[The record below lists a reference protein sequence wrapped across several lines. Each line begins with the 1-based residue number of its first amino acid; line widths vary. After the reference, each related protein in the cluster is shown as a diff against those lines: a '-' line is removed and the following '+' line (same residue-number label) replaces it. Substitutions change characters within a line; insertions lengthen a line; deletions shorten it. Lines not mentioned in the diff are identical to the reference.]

1 MIICIIVGMNSI
13 KNRFYSLTDSLRS
26 GWVQVDKQ
34 ESSRLFQC
42 KNRNNEVATIA
53 VMSLA
58 MAVFGVTGVM
68 TTHSTHKEIGGH
80 QLSGDPPQ
88 SAMYDFSIMPDF
100 AFIPPKVDD
109 HHKDN
114 KSCRT
119 SVCTALMEVTTSHII
134 SLPDNPDI
142 LGQIENQA
150 AYYRSHQNHIDKSIK
165 RAMPI
170 LPLIVGK
177 LQAAGLPAELAL
189 LPIIES
195 SYQTDALSSHDAA
208 GLWQITPTTGRYLGL
223 NRSSVFDGR
232 MDINQ
237 STDAAI
243 DYLAKLHKA
252 FGNDWTKTLMAYN
265 GGSGTLQK
273 VIAGKAQ
280 PTDEMSQY
288 PIRFYALVMIFNE
301 FSMSDISRYND
312 KRVRKINL
320 EKPISLPKIADLTGV
335 SLNELQRLNPCYKTG
350 LTLGGSWLMIP
361 GNDAIAFT
369 SARIKTAER
378 AASRWHLAK
387 MKKKRHVKE
396 IARDHHCSTEE
407 LMAMNHID
415 SPILQKGDE
424 ILVP

>member
-1 MIICIIVGMNSI
+1 MSCMNIKIFKI
-13 KNRFYSLTDSLRS
+13 KNQLYRLSDSLKTS
-26 GWVQVDKQ
+26 LIEVDRQ
-34 ESSRLFQC
+34 ESSVLFKQG
-42 KNRNNEVATIA
+42 KRKNEVATIA

-58 MAVFGVTGVM
+58 MAVFGVTGAT
-68 TTHSTHKEIGGH
+68 TTHLSHNEIGGH

-88 SAMYDFSIMPDF
+88 SALYDLSIMPNF

-109 HHKDN
+109 PHKDN
-114 KSCRT
+114 ESCRT
-119 SVCTALMEVTTSHII
+119 SVCTALMDVTTSHTI
-134 SLPDNPDI
+134 SLPENSDI
-142 LGQIENQA
+142 RGEIENQA
-150 AYYRSHQNHIDKSIK
+150 AYYRAHQNHIDKSIS

-170 LPLIVGK
+170 LPLIVDK
-177 LQAAGLPAELAL
+177 LRAAGLPPELAL

-195 SYQTDALSSHDAA
+195 SYQADALSDHNAA
-208 GLWQITPTTGRYLGL
+208 GLWQITPTTGKYLGL

-232 MDINQ
+232 MDIDQ

-252 FGNDWTKTLMAYN
+252 FGNNWTKTLMAYN

-273 VIAGKAQ
+273 VMAGKVH
-280 PTDEMSQY
+280 PTDEMRQY
-288 PIRFYALVMIFNE
+288 PIRFYALVMIFNQ
-301 FSMSDISRYND
+301 FSMSDINRYND

-335 SLNELQRLNPCYKTG
+335 SLSELQRLNPCYKTG
-350 LTLGGSWLMIP
+350 LTLGGSWLMVP
-361 GNDAIAFT
+361 GGDTLAFT
-369 SARIKTAER
+369 NARIKTAEH

-396 IARDHHCSTEE
+396 VARDHHCSTEE
-407 LMAMNHID
+407 IMAMNRID
-415 SPILQKGDE
+415 SSVLQKGDE